1 MKPFIT
7 LALLLC
13 FTFTFA
19 QNDEKSSAIDVNS
32 QNNYEKV
39 HELRLGAFRLLA
51 GGFLDLSYEYI
62 NSTASGLGVS
72 LMLNFDDAIETEK
85 FGIIPY
91 YRFYFG
97 DNPEFKGHGF
107 FVEAFTY
114 FYTGDQ
120 DEYYFSQQAN
130 EVFEDD
136 SFFDVAPGL
145 AVGSKWIN
153 SSGFLFQIKLG
164 IGRNLLS
171 NSPDEFV
178 ATGDFY
184 VGYRF

>member
-1 MKPFIT
+1 MKSFNT
-7 LALLLC
+7 LVLLLC
-13 FTFTFA
+13 FTFCIA
-19 QNDEKSSAIDVNS
+19 QNDEKPSATDLSS
-32 QNNYEKV
+32 QTNYEKV
-39 HELRLGAFRLLA
+39 HELRLGAFKLLA
-51 GGFLDLSYEYI
+51 GGFLDISYEYI
-62 NSTASGLGVS
+62 NSTDSGLGVS
-72 LMLNFDDAIETEK
+72 LMLNLDDAIETEK
-85 FGIIPY
+85 LGLIPY

-120 DEYYFSQQAN
+120 YEYYFSQQGN
-130 EVFEDD
+130 SVIEDD
-136 SFFDVAPGL
+136 SFFDVAPGF

-153 SSGFLFQIKLG
+153 SGGFLFQIKFG

-178 ATGDFY
+178 GIGDFY